1 MKKQYLFVPV
11 VCVCE
16 QHLLEGQSVKSEEAV
31 QDTCKGEGVLA
42 LLLTASLLAFH
53 SFNLEVWGCSEA
65 NKPSKN
71 LSVDV
76 AVCHA
81 VLVKNNHLLCRTK
94 PRAPLPVSGGSPK
107 TP

>member
-1 MKKQYLFVPV
+1 MMKKQYLCVPV
-11 VCVCE
+11 VCVWE

-65 NKPSKN
+65 NKPSKKP
-71 LSVDV
+71 LGRCGS
-76 AVCHA
+76 
-81 VLVKNNHLLCRTK
+81 LPCRFGK
-94 PRAPLPVSGGSPK
+94 KQPLALQDEAQGTPSGVRWVP
-107 TP
+107 